1 MALPASGA
9 ISLFD
14 VNTELGLTHTAQL
27 GLLCTNVRT
36 LFGTASGAVGL
47 QTGYGKS
54 NTLAFNG
61 FNTPA
66 DISATYVEMT
76 SVAVNSSGLFVAIG
90 SDGSNYPRYAT
101 SSDGSTWTTPIYM
114 SPNGSCANIFMAIIN
129 SVAVNSSGLFVAVG
143 YKIGYNASYQY
154 PVYATSSNGS
164 DWTTPHL
171 MNCSTTAAN
180 MNSVAVNSSGLFVA
194 VGLDSNSYG
203 APRYATS
210 SDGSTWTTPAAMGS
224 GSDFVNMNSV
234 AVNSSG
240 LFVAVGTTG
249 CYYPRYATSSNG
261 STWTTPAAMNGSTTK
276 AYMKSVAVNSSGLF
290 VAVGYDYNCNT
301 PLYATS
307 SNGSTWTTPAAMNG
321 SGIFARMQS
330 VAVNNA
336 GVFVAV
342 GYNNSY
348 SLYATSSDGSTWTT
362 PTKFNGSSDYIR
374 MNSVT
379 ANKSG
384 LFVSVGINVGVGHSS
399 YAKSN

>member
-1 MALPASGA
+1 MTLPASGA

-14 VNTELGLTHTAQL
+14 VNDELGLSHSAQI

-36 LFGTASGAVGL
+36 LFAVASGAVGMT
-47 QTGYGKS
+47 TGYGKS

-66 DISATYVEMT
+66 DIGTTYVVMN

-90 SDGSNYPRYAT
+90 NDGSNYPVYAT
-101 SSDGSTWTTPIYM
+101 STNGSTWSTPSSMGSGANMATMKSVAVNSSGLFVAVGYNIGYNALCYYPLYAT
-114 SPNGSCANIFMAIIN
+114 STNGSTWSTPAYMNGSTNAVVMN

-143 YKIGYNASYQY
+143 YDAKCNTG
-154 PVYATSSNGS
+154 
-164 DWTTPHL
+164 
-171 MNCSTTAAN
+171 
-180 MNSVAVNSSGLFVA
+180 
-194 VGLDSNSYG
+194 
-203 APRYATS
+203 PRYATS

-224 GSDFVNMNSV
+224 ASCGGMNSV

-240 LFVAVGTTG
+240 LFVAVGTNG
-249 CYYPRYATSSNG
+249 CTYPRYATSSNG
-261 STWTTPAAMNGSTTK
+261 STWTTPAAMGSGANK

-290 VAVGYDYNCNT
+290 VAVGYDYNNNT

-321 SGIFARMQS
+321 TGSFARMQS

-342 GYNNSY
+342 GYNTTY
-348 SLYATSSDGSTWTT
+348 SLYATSSNGSTWTT
-362 PTKFNGSSDYIR
+362 PTRFNCSSAYIR

-379 ANKSG
+379 ANNRG
-384 LFVSVGINVGVGHSS
+384 LFVSVGLDVSTCRAS
-399 YAKSN
+399 YATSN

>member
-14 VNTELGLTHTAQL
+14 VNTELGLTHSAQI

-90 SDGSNYPRYAT
+90 NDACNYPRYAT
-101 SSDGSTWTTPIYM
+101 STNGSTWSAPSSMGSGAHMAVIKSVAVNSSGLFVAVGYNIGYNALCYYPLYATST
-114 SPNGSCANIFMAIIN
+114 NGSNWSTPAYMNGSTNAVVMN

-143 YKIGYNASYQY
+143 YDAKCNTG
-154 PVYATSSNGS
+154 
-164 DWTTPHL
+164 
-171 MNCSTTAAN
+171 
-180 MNSVAVNSSGLFVA
+180 
-194 VGLDSNSYG
+194 
-203 APRYATS
+203 PRYATS

-224 GSDFVNMNSV
+224 GSDFVNMSSV

-249 CYYPRYATSSNG
+249 CYYPRYATSSDG
-261 STWTTPAAMNGSTTK
+261 STWTTPAAFGGGTNK

-290 VAVGYDYNCNT
+290 VAVGYDFNNNT
-301 PLYATS
+301 PLYSTS
-307 SNGSTWTTPAAMNG
+307 SNGSTWTTPAAMNCTG
-321 SGIFARMQS
+321 SFARMQS

-342 GYNNSY
+342 GYNTTY
-348 SLYATSSDGSTWTT
+348 SLYATSSNGSTWTT
-362 PTKFNGSSDYIR
+362 PTQFNGSSDYIR

-384 LFVSVGINVGVGHSS
+384 LFVSVGLNVGVGHSS

>member
-1 MALPASGA
+1 MTLPASGA

-14 VNTELGLTHTAQL
+14 VNDELGLSHSAQI

-36 LFGTASGAVGL
+36 LFAVASGAVGMT
-47 QTGYGKS
+47 TGYGKS

-66 DISATYVEMT
+66 DIGTTYVVMN

-90 SDGSNYPRYAT
+90 NDGSNYPVYAT
-101 SSDGSTWTTPIYM
+101 STNGSTWSTPSSMGSGANMATMKSVAVNSSGLFVAVGYNIGYNALCYYPLYAT
-114 SPNGSCANIFMAIIN
+114 STNGSTWSTPAYMNGSTNAVVMN

-143 YKIGYNASYQY
+143 YDAKCNTG
-154 PVYATSSNGS
+154 
-164 DWTTPHL
+164 
-171 MNCSTTAAN
+171 
-180 MNSVAVNSSGLFVA
+180 
-194 VGLDSNSYG
+194 
-203 APRYATS
+203 PRYATS

-224 GSDFVNMNSV
+224 GAN
-234 AVNSSG
+234 
-240 LFVAVGTTG
+240 
-249 CYYPRYATSSNG
+249 
-261 STWTTPAAMNGSTTK
+261 K

-290 VAVGYDYNCNT
+290 VAVGYDYNNNT

-321 SGIFARMQS
+321 TGSFARMQS

-342 GYNNSY
+342 GYNTTY
-348 SLYATSSDGSTWTT
+348 SLYATSSNGSTWTT
-362 PTKFNGSSDYIR
+362 PTRFNCSSAYIR

-379 ANKSG
+379 ANNRG
-384 LFVSVGINVGVGHSS
+384 LFVSVGLDVSTCRAS
-399 YAKSN
+399 YATSN